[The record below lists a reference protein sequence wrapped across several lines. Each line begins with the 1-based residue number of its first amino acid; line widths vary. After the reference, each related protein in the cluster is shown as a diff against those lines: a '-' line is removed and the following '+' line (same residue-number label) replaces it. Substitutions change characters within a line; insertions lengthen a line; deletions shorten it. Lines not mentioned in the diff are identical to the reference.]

1 MKSINA
7 TEETRYFCP
16 ATVLVMASP
25 LSIFDLVVLLSSL
38 IAFQAVRDYR
48 RRGGVPYPPGPRP
61 LPVLGNLLH
70 IPKEHSWLTY
80 TQYSKKYGDVIS
92 FRVFGQ
98 VIVVLNTIKAAKDLL
113 ERRGEIYSDRPETP
127 IYDMM
132 EWQWILPAARYG
144 DTWRSARRLLD
155 RGLRPGAAASYRPMQ
170 QARARVLMTRLLASP
185 DKWED
190 HIELLQGELLLDM
203 TYGYQVLD
211 RQDRKFDMAK
221 RLTEFGTTLVL
232 PGALLVNNFSFLR
245 HIPEWLPRFSYK
257 PLARY
262 GHAMG
267 VEVVNEP
274 IHFVKESILR
284 GTARPSLALQNLQE
298 IEKLSGSDRDKA
310 EKMVSGALASLYSAG
325 SDTTVSATLTF
336 FLVCLLHPEIQK
348 KAQEEIDAVTGR
360 ERFPSFEDRP
370 RLPFVD
376 AICKEVLR
384 WMPVTPLVPHAVT
397 QDDVYEGL
405 FIPKGAIVFG
415 NTWAILH
422 DPDEY
427 EDPDAFKPERFL
439 NSNGSLRDDL
449 NLTSAFGYGKR
460 ICPGRHFVDAT
471 LFITVASLLSVF
483 NIKKR
488 KEDEDGAFRY
498 TYTGDSVI
506 SHPNRFGCSVVPRDK
521 IAEELINADTLS
533 R

>member
-1 MKSINA
+1 
-7 TEETRYFCP
+7 
-16 ATVLVMASP
+16 MAFL
-25 LSIFDLVVLLSSL
+25 LSILDLVVLLSSI

-80 TQYSKKYGDVIS
+80 TQYSKKYGTSESLFLMPSFKIYVLGDVIS

-113 ERRGEIYSDRPETP
+113 EKRGEIYSDRPETP
-127 IYDMM
+127 ILDMM
-132 EWQWILPAARYG
+132 EWQWVLPTARYG
-144 DTWRSARRLLD
+144 DTWRPARRLLD
-155 RGLRPGAAASYRPMQ
+155 RGLRPGAVASYRPMQ

-185 DKWED
+185 YKWED

-211 RQDRKFDMAK
+211 RQDRKFDMVK
-221 RLTEFGTTLVL
+221 RLSEFGTTLVL
-232 PGALLVNNFSFLR
+232 PGALLVNNLPFLR

-267 VEVVNEP
+267 W
-274 IHFVKESILR
+274 KS

-384 WMPVTPLVPHAVT
+384 WMPVTPLAVPHAVT

-415 NTWAILH
+415 NTWAILR

-449 NLTSAFGYGKR
+449 NLTSVFGFGKR

>member
-1 MKSINA
+1 
-7 TEETRYFCP
+7 
-16 ATVLVMASP
+16 MASL
-25 LSIFDLVVLLSSL
+25 LSILDLIVLLSSL

-61 LPVLGNLLH
+61 LPVIGNLLH
-70 IPKEHSWLTY
+70 IPKEYSWLAY
-80 TQYSKKYGDVIS
+80 TQYSKKYGTSESLFLMPSFKIYVPGGVIS

-98 VIVVLNTIKAAKDLL
+98 VIIVLNTIKAAKDLL
-113 ERRGEIYSDRPETP
+113 EKRGEIYSDRPEIP

-132 EWQWILPAARYG
+132 EWHWVLPTARYG
-144 DTWRSARRLLD
+144 DTWRPARRLLD

-190 HIELLQGELLLDM
+190 HIELELLLDM
-203 TYGYQVLD
+203 TYGYKVPD

-221 RLTEFGTTLVL
+221 RLSEFGTTLVL
-232 PGALLVNNFSFLR
+232 PGASLVNHFPFLR

-274 IHFVKESILR
+274 IHFVKESI

-310 EKMVSGALASLYSAG
+310 ERVVSGALASLYSAG

-336 FLVCLLHPEIQK
+336 FLACLLHPEIQK
-348 KAQEEIDAVTGR
+348 KAQEEIDAATGR
-360 ERFPSFEDRP
+360 ERLPSFEDRS
-370 RLPFVD
+370 
-376 AICKEVLR
+376 LR
-384 WMPVTPLVPHAVT
+384 WMPVTPLAVPHAVT

-422 DPDEY
+422 DPNEY
-427 EDPDAFKPERFL
+427 QDPDAFKPERFL
-439 NSNGSLRDDL
+439 DSNGHLRDDP

-488 KEDEDGAFRY
+488 KEDEDASGPFRY
-498 TYTGDSVI
+498 TFIGDSVI
-506 SHPNRFGCSVVPRDK
+506 SHPDRFGCSVVPRDK